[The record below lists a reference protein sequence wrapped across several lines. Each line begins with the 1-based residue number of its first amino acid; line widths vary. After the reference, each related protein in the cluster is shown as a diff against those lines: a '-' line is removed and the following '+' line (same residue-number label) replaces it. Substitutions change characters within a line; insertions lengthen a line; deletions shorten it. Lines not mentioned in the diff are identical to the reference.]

1 MDIFDLY
8 HRLHQVS
15 ESETQYLQARVET
28 TKARRQ
34 EQVRFIKSLRTL
46 VCHFLRRSSTL
57 PTSWLAVVSIQTQQ
71 AALCLMGGGGCDCA
85 LVQVALVRG
94 WHEEHKQ
101 RLHKTYEK
109 DAEQTRKVR

>member
-34 EQVRFIKSLRTL
+34 EQVRFI
-46 VCHFLRRSSTL
+46 
-57 PTSWLAVVSIQTQQ
+57 
-71 AALCLMGGGGCDCA
+71 
-85 LVQVALVRG
+85 
-94 WHEEHKQ
+94 
-101 RLHKTYEK
+101 
-109 DAEQTRKVR
+109 